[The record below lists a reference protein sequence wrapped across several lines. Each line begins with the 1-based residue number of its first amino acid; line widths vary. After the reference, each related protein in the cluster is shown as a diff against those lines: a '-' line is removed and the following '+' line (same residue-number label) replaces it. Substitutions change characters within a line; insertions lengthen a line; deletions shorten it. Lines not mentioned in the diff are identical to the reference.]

1 MKISH
6 LSLLL
11 LLASAQSFAAGFNK
25 AADAAFKAN
34 DLKTYFHELAEYG
47 GDKEQCVQMLD
58 TWNQGLV
65 NGANN
70 NANQPEQK
78 DFDRAK
84 SKCTDTKHVSGAAKA
99 AAGVAH

>member
-6 LSLLL
+6 LGFLLI
-11 LLASAQSFAAGFNK
+11 LASTQSFAGSFNK
-25 AADAAFKAN
+25 AADAALKAN

-47 GDKEQCVQMLD
+47 GSKKQCAQMLD
-58 TWNQGLV
+58 SWNQALA

-70 NANQPEQK
+70 NANQPDQS
-78 DFDRAK
+78 DFDKAK
-84 SKCTDTKHVSGAAKA
+84 SKCTETKHITGAAKA